1 MPEVTNWRQEEKQ
14 PNGQFI
20 AKSNQPASLEWWI
33 KEVKRAR
40 QLTLNE
46 QQIKTILMADNNIP
60 KNKEN
65 ALFSQMKVGNQKLYL
80 DVTSKVNGLV
90 ERAVYTTKT
99 QLVNEVFLTQIL
111 NDIASSIRYS
121 ETITKLFKDP
131 TPYLVNTL
139 ANNFIT
145 NGIHSLIL
153 YTSSWKHYVKNNG
166 TWDYKRKLDPFKSG
180 ARSDM
185 SPFFWYNG
193 YQGKQY
199 KLFPY
204 HKAGLLRFDD
214 PGNMCYAVSGKIL
227 MSHFHNTL
235 EKFTLLMAAEAFAAL
250 NSQNRKEFGQI
261 EYTQLKNGPTAK
273 WFDDPW
279 DLTAIEWA
287 YDTPFVQS
295 DEFVPF
301 KTFEFYCKRFNLA
314 PNN

>member
-1 MPEVTNWRQEEKQ
+1 MQA

-20 AKSNQPASLEWWI
+20 AKSNQPASLSWWVS
-33 KEVKRAR
+33 EVKRAR

-65 ALFSQMKVGNQKLYL
+65 GLFSQMKVGNQKLYL
-80 DVTSKVNGLV
+80 DVTSKVNGLI

-145 NGIHSLIL
+145 NGIHSLML
-153 YTSSWKHYVKNNG
+153 YYSNWKEYVKNNG

-193 YQGKQY
+193 YRGKQY
-199 KLFPY
+199 KLFPN
-204 HKAGLLRFDD
+204 HKTGLLRFDD
-214 PGNMCYAVSGKIL
+214 PGKMCYGASGKIV
-227 MSHFHNTL
+227 MSRFDSIVEKFILRVVAEIVAFDKSTWKEFWKPMYTEL
-235 EKFTLLMAAEAFAAL
+235 EKLPP
-250 NSQNRKEFGQI
+250 I
-261 EYTQLKNGPTAK
+261 K